1 MGDAEKMEAAALL
14 RTIEAKARAEGA
26 AAERAEI
33 LAYMHSFR
41 ETLDSRGRPQVGP
54 DPIREELWLRL
65 RPLLAEIEG
74 GAHIGAGQNRRR
86 HDKGRAGPG
95 GNRRTEAGE

>member
-1 MGDAEKMEAAALL
+1 MDDAEKVEEAALR

-26 AAERAEI
+26 AVERAEI

-41 ETLDSRGRPQVGP
+41 ETLDSRGRPQVRP
-54 DPIREELWLRL
+54 DSIREELWLRL

-74 GAHIGAGQNRRR
+74 GAHVGAWG
-86 HDKGRAGPG
+86 
-95 GNRRTEAGE
+95 

>member
-1 MGDAEKMEAAALL
+1 MDDAEKMGEAKPPQA
-14 RTIEAKARAEGA
+14 IETKARAEGA
-26 AAERAEI
+26 ATERAAI

-41 ETLDSRGRPQVGP
+41 EKLDSRGRPQVGP

-74 GAHIGAGQNRRR
+74 GAHVGAGQKRR
-86 HDKGRAGPG
+86 
-95 GNRRTEAGE
+95 